1 MKKISVMFVCT
12 GNICRSPM
20 AEAVFRNMVEEKGM
34 ADRFVI
40 ASSGTGRWHV
50 GEPPHIGTR
59 LILSENKIEVGSKRA
74 QQLVGDDFSTFDYI
88 IAMDQENID
97 DIQLDFKKEVRRL
110 LDFAPQ
116 GYPHNV
122 PDPYYEQNFEEVF
135 NLVTAGCEGL
145 LKFIIEH
152 EGL

>member
-20 AEAVFRNMVEEKGM
+20 AEAVFRNMVEKKGL
-34 ADRFVI
+34 ADRFTI

-59 LILSENKIEVGSKRA
+59 LILSENNIEVGNMRA
-74 QQLVGDDFSTFDYI
+74 QQLVVNDFSKFDYI
-88 IAMDQENID
+88 VAMDQENID
-97 DIQLDFKKEVRRL
+97 DIQTYFKKNVKRL

-116 GYPHNV
+116 GYPADV
-122 PDPYYEQNFEEVF
+122 PDPYYAHNFDEVF
-135 NLVTAGCEGL
+135 KLINAGCEGL
-145 LKFIIEH
+145 LNFIIEN

>member
-20 AEAVFRNMVEEKGM
+20 AEAVFKDLVKKKGFT
-34 ADRFVI
+34 DRFII

-50 GEPPHIGTR
+50 GEPPHIGTS
-59 LILSENKIEVGSKRA
+59 LVLSENKIEVGNKKA
-74 QQLVGDDFSTFDYI
+74 QQLVDDDFSTFDYI
-88 IAMDQENID
+88 IAMDQQNLD
-97 DIQLDFKKEVRRL
+97 DIQNYFKKDVRRL

-122 PDPYYEQNFEEVF
+122 PDPYYEHNFDEVF
-135 NLVTAGCEGL
+135 NLVNAGCEGL
-145 LKFIIEH
+145 LNFIIEN